1 MTTVLVIIFIIS
13 CLLFLR
19 AVLITFGYYK
29 EPVLSAFQQYG
40 DEVGF
45 SPLLDMLLWGSV
57 IAYLIFVAL
66 VPSSM
71 LILFGILSIILFTSL
86 YWQVKDKIMN
96 HPEIFLQY
104 PKWYRDIVDHTSR
117 EERRKISYMWLGL
130 PFRTRLVFNAREDAF
145 RKWVE
150 LVVISVA

>member
-1 MTTVLVIIFIIS
+1 MLLMIGLIFVVA
-13 CLLFLR
+13 CLLFIR
-19 AVLITFGYYK
+19 AVLVTFGYYK

-40 DEVGF
+40 EEVGF
-45 SPLLDMLLWGSV
+45 SPLLDMFVWGV
-57 IAYLIFVAL
+57 VVAYLIFVVL
-66 VPSSM
+66 VPSSL
-71 LILFGILSIILFTSL
+71 LILFGVVSIILFVAG
-86 YWQVKDKIMN
+86 YWQVKENIMN

-104 PKWYRDIVDHTSR
+104 PRWYRDIVDHTSR

-130 PFRTRLVFNAREDAF
+130 PFRTRLLYNAREDAF